1 MKKSMTF
8 KLFAFTL
15 VALMV
20 ASCSKYEEGSNF
32 SLISKK
38 SRVANTW
45 ELSALTANDIDI
57 SSLSPVSQITATKE
71 GAWTTTYTIA
81 GISTDDAGTWAFNDD
96 ATTIT
101 VVDSNGTT
109 TMTII
114 KLKKDEMKLSNVN
127 SGITYVTELATK

>member
-1 MKKSMTF
+1 MKKSIPF
-8 KLFAFTL
+8 KLFAFAL
-15 VALMV
+15 VALLV

-45 ELSALTANDIDI
+45 EVSTLTANGIDI

-81 GISTDDAGTWAFNDD
+81 GISTDDVGTWVFNDD
-96 ATTIT
+96 ASTIT
-101 VVDSNGTT
+101 VVDMSGTR

-114 KLKKDEMKLSNVN
+114 KLKKDEIKLSNVDN
-127 SGITYVTELATK
+127 NITYVTELVTK

>member
-1 MKKSMTF
+1 MKKSMSF
-8 KLFAFTL
+8 KLFAFAL

-32 SLISKK
+32 SLLSKK

-45 ELSALTANDIDI
+45 EVSTLTANGIDI
-57 SSLSPVSQITATKE
+57 SSLSSVSQITATKD
-71 GAWTTTYTIA
+71 GVWTTTYTIA
-81 GISTDDAGTWAFNDD
+81 GISTDNVGTWEFNDD

-101 VVDSNGTT
+101 IVDNNGTT

-114 KLKKDEMKLSNVN
+114 KLKKDEMKLSNEEN
-127 SGITYVTELATK
+127 GITYVTELVTK